1 MHQGTVEE
9 DVGKFQQV
17 AALHAHPICSD
28 YVADPIWFIHPFQ
41 DVMHSTS
48 EADTLT
54 SDRLA

>member
-28 YVADPIWFIHPFQ
+28 YVADPIWLIHPFQ
-41 DVMHSTS
+41 DVIHSTS
-48 EADTLT
+48 GADTLT